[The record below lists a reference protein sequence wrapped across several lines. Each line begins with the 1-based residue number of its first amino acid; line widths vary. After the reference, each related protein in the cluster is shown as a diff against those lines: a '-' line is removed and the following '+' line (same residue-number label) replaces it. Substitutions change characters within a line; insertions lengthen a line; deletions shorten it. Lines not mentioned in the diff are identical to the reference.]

1 MRDLGRVKNGVFSWC
16 SRVAGPSRAP
26 AGSCPAEAPK
36 VMSPVK
42 HDSSSRP
49 RRSRARA
56 AAAARRCLT
65 AATAITV
72 LVLSTAGAAYAA
84 PGAGVLAAASIATVI
99 HNIQTWLTGI
109 LAAAA
114 TLFLVIGGVRYL
126 AAGGDPSEIERA
138 KQALRSAALGYALAV
153 LAPVLVQ
160 LIGQWVGA

>member
-1 MRDLGRVKNGVFSWC
+1 M
-16 SRVAGPSRAP
+16 
-26 AGSCPAEAPK
+26 
-36 VMSPVK
+36 
-42 HDSSSRP
+42 
-49 RRSRARA
+49 
-56 AAAARRCLT
+56 
-65 AATAITV
+65 

>member
-1 MRDLGRVKNGVFSWC
+1 MRDDGRVKNRVFSWC
-16 SRVAGPSRAP
+16 SRVAGPSWAP

-42 HDSSSRP
+42 HDSSARP
-49 RRSRARA
+49 RHSRAR